1 MNIALYSLAY
11 IVLCIVTSVL
21 VCHLGR
27 FDTGDT
33 PLIGMTSIF
42 SPIALPTIL
51 LGILGVAIYNK
62 IEDRFL

>member
-1 MNIALYSLAY
+1 MALLYIAIY
-11 IVLCIVTSVL
+11 IMLCIITSVI

-27 FDTGDT
+27 FNVDDA
-33 PLIGMTSIF
+33 PLIGMISVF

-51 LGILGVAIYNK
+51 LGMLGAAIYNK